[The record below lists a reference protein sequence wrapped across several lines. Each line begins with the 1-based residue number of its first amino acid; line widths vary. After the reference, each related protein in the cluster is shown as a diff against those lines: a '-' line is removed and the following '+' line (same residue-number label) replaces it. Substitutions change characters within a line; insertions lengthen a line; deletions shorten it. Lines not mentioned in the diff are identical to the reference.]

1 HDLTLAGRFA
11 NHFAL
16 LSHGRLVSKGS
27 RSDVLDPAV
36 IAEHF
41 GTSVRVIGDGDVGWA
56 VVPVTGEP

>member
-1 HDLTLAGRFA
+1 
-11 NHFAL
+11 
-16 LSHGRLVSKGS
+16 VSKGS

-41 GTSVRVIGDGDVGWA
+41 GTNVRVIGDGDVGWA